1 MDAEAA
7 LRMLS
12 DIRGEVG
19 AASDSVL
26 NLAEQGLADLAAL
39 RRGELAAIER
49 IEAGL
54 CALLEA
60 CAFGDIVT
68 QQLGQL
74 HDALAPTTAA
84 RDPLLNGPARAGNG
98 IDQAAADLLLATPPA
113 PPRP

>member
-1 MDAEAA
+1 MDAGVA
-7 LRMLS
+7 LRILS

-26 NLAEQGLADLAAL
+26 NLAEQGLADLAAW
-39 RRGELAAIER
+39 RQGDLAAIER
-49 IEAGL
+49 IESGL

-74 HDALAPTTAA
+74 AEALAGTTAA
-84 RDPLLNGPARAGNG
+84 RDPLLNGPARAGAG
-98 IDQAAADLLLATPPA
+98 IDQADADLLMAA
-113 PPRP
+113 SPPRRRP